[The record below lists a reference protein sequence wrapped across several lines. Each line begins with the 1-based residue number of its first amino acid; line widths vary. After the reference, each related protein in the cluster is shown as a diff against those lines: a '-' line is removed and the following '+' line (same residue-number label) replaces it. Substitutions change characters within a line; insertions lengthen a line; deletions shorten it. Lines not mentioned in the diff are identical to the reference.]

1 MRNCRRIFQSS
12 FGRVVIY
19 ALVAASLHYAS
30 DPYNY
35 LYAIEVQRAKE
46 AQVREIAAKLNVDP
60 EFLLHPEG
68 RKHFD
73 FKSLF
78 SWLGLSEK
86 PSTQAADVPLD
97 IKESV
102 ARVKS
107 RYALVAADTV
117 LAKIA
122 QAISDIPAAKNK
134 GQMKAHLQSVLR
146 LIDKDFLP
154 EVPEGLPGSAKSR
167 DAQMRASMN
176 KLRNDVKQILNGK
189 DALEEANLDTTLSQL
204 RAVLNGQLELKKHE
218 PRWTR
223 DPFPLKDTFK
233 KAAQRELGSG
243 TPIGG
248 SSPATLT
255 TLSAPTKQQ

>member
-1 MRNCRRIFQSS
+1 MRNCRRIFQSL

-68 RKHFD
+68 RKSFD

-86 PSTQAADVPLD
+86 TTAQPADVPLD

-107 RYALVAADTV
+107 RYSLPTRCSRRSRRPS
-117 LAKIA
+117 
-122 QAISDIPAAKNK
+122 AIS
-134 GQMKAHLQSVLR
+134 
-146 LIDKDFLP
+146 
-154 EVPEGLPGSAKSR
+154 
-167 DAQMRASMN
+167 
-176 KLRNDVKQILNGK
+176 
-189 DALEEANLDTTLSQL
+189 
-204 RAVLNGQLELKKHE
+204 
-218 PRWTR
+218 PRRRTR
-223 DPFPLKDTFK
+223 G
-233 KAAQRELGSG
+233 R
-243 TPIGG
+243 
-248 SSPATLT
+248 
-255 TLSAPTKQQ
+255 